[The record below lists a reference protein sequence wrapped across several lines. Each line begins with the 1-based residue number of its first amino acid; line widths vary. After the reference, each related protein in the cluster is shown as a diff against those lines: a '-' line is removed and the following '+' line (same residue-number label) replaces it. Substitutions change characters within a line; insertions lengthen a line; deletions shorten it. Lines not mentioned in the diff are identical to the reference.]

1 MSLVI
6 WNQMLKSHAYYL
18 NKQIHHM
25 WVYHR
30 KARILFLIIKII
42 MLIISIFFW
51 INFIF
56 KVMNF
61 LAFNLKCCNKLLVA
75 VKNWETNVFL
85 VDYLRFSFLISF
97 ECRLIWTYLI
107 FFLWKYILRWN
118 NIDLFTFNLWVL
130 NWNILKNFN
139 LNIFQKLG
147 IKKN

>member
-1 MSLVI
+1 MNFCQESWSKLKISCWDFLDLVSLET
-6 WNQMLKSHAYYL
+6 
-18 NKQIHHM
+18 
-25 WVYHR
+25 
-30 KARILFLIIKII
+30 II

-61 LAFNLKCCNKLLVA
+61 LAFNLKCCKKLLVA
-75 VKNWETNVFL
+75 VKNWKTNVFL

-139 LNIFQKLG
+139 LIIFQKLG